1 MNTSSTTIPEIVKC
15 DDAKMFRIIFISI
28 LFLQVKTV
36 TAVRPEKRRSQRN
49 KAVATLK
56 SSKFLNRNDSDE
68 SEDDSSLENSE
79 LFDPNKK
86 NFFDTL
92 SSDEHN

>member
-1 MNTSSTTIPEIVKC
+1 MMQKC
-15 DDAKMFRIIFISI
+15 SELFLFDI

-36 TAVRPEKRRSQRN
+36 TAVRPEKRQSQRN

-68 SEDDSSLENSE
+68 DEDEISFENSE

-92 SSDEHN
+92 SSDEDN

>member
-1 MNTSSTTIPEIVKC
+1 MLNTFLP
-15 DDAKMFRIIFISI
+15 F

-36 TAVRPEKRRSQRN
+36 TAVRPEKRQSQRN

-68 SEDDSSLENSE
+68 DEDKISFENSE

-92 SSDEHN
+92 SSDEDD

>member
-1 MNTSSTTIPEIVKC
+1 
-15 DDAKMFRIIFISI
+15 MFRIIFIST
-28 LFLQVKTV
+28 LFLQVKAV

-92 SSDEHN
+92 SSDEDN